1 MEYKLYTS
9 HRWMAHSVA
18 CSDTSFGGCFCV
30 WRTLMMEILPI
41 KTFVNQS
48 GNLVL
53 IQDESLIEVTP
64 WMADLL
70 IEALQSVKHLAD
82 EGAIGE

>member
-1 MEYKLYTS
+1 
-9 HRWMAHSVA
+9 
-18 CSDTSFGGCFCV
+18 
-30 WRTLMMEILPI
+30 MMEILPI

-82 EGAIGE
+82 EEGAL